1 MITSPKGFFMHY
13 RILGKTGW
21 QVSEIG
27 LGTWQVG
34 GGWGRPFDPKRAE
47 EILHTAFD
55 RGINFVDT
63 ADVYDGGLS
72 EAAVG
77 KAVRERSEKIYV
89 ATKCGR
95 RIQPH
100 IPEAYT
106 VERLRKYVEDSLRNT
121 GLDCLDLIQLHCPP
135 GPVYQRD
142 EIFGLFEELK
152 KEGKIAAMGVSVE
165 RINEAQTA
173 VNYEIVSTVQI
184 IFNLF
189 RQRPAELLFNLA
201 AVNSIGMIVRV
212 PLASGLLSGKISS
225 ETHFEKDDHRFFNR
239 EGKAFDK
246 GETFSGVPLE
256 IAFPAIEALKG
267 EFADGHD
274 LAAQALR
281 WILMF
286 KQVSTIIPG
295 ASSMD
300 QVERNV
306 RAAQLPPLSPH
317 QMQEAAR
324 IYEKFIKDE
333 VHSKW

>member
-1 MITSPKGFFMHY
+1 MKY
-13 RILGKTGW
+13 RTLGKTGW

-34 GGWGRPFDPKRAE
+34 GGWGKPFQPKTAE
-47 EILHTAFD
+47 MILHSAID
-55 RGINFVDT
+55 QGINFLDT

-77 KAVRERSEKIYV
+77 KAVRQSKNKVYV

-100 IPEAYT
+100 LNEGYT
-106 VERLRKYVEDSLRNT
+106 AERLRKHVEDSLGNL
-121 GLDCLDLIQLHCPP
+121 GLEQIDLIQLHCPP
-135 GPVYQRD
+135 SAVYGRD
-142 EIFGLFEELK
+142 EIFSLFEDLK
-152 KEGKIAAMGVSVE
+152 KEGKIAEMGVSVE
-165 RINEAQTA
+165 RIEEAIQA
-173 VNYEIVSTVQI
+173 MEYKVVSTVQV

-189 RQRPAELLFNLA
+189 RQKPIEQLFPIAEAKNVGL
-201 AVNSIGMIVRV
+201 IIRV

-225 ETHFEKDDHRFFNR
+225 STVFPKDDHRFFNR

-256 IAFPAIEALKG
+256 KAFPAIDELKAD
-267 EFADGHD
+267 FADDHD

-286 KQVSTIIPG
+286 KQVGTVIPG
-295 ASSMD
+295 ASSAV
-300 QVERNV
+300 QVEKNI
-306 RAAQLPPLSPH
+306 RASQLPPLSPH
-317 QMQEAAR
+317 QMQEAVR
-324 IYEKFIKDE
+324 IYEKYIKQE
-333 VHSKW
+333 IHAQW